1 MCILWIVQIE
11 AIRELSTANSKW
23 EEANKNMASDLEDA
37 QEKANGLR
45 LSLESAYREMTELK
59 RTLVEQEDAAKEV
72 QIQKEIEAREKVERQ
87 SREDLVRSISTW
99 NLHSLLQWL
108 DVVHP

>member
-1 MCILWIVQIE
+1 
-11 AIRELSTANSKW
+11 
-23 EEANKNMASDLEDA
+23 MASDLEDA

-59 RTLVEQEDAAKEV
+59 RTLVEQEDAAKVV

-87 SREDLVRSISTW
+87 SREDLVRSIST
-99 NLHSLLQWL
+99 
-108 DVVHP
+108 